1 MGNVGIA
8 ALAGLV
14 VPFIVSYMK
23 NTTWSAKVKQIVAVV
38 ISLVVALGIT
48 VIDNGVEIGEWKD
61 LLVNLGGGTGVLSAI
76 FWWNFGQRQAG
87 EHWSWRKKW
96 LGSNLLVKSVAA
108 LCMRKKSITIR
119 MV

>member
-61 LLVNLGGGTGVLSAI
+61 LLVNLGVVFSVAQVFYQQYFGGTSVNAKLENIGVGAK
-76 FWWNFGQRQAG
+76 NG
-87 EHWSWRKKW
+87 
-96 LGSNLLVKSVAA
+96 
-108 LCMRKKSITIR
+108 
-119 MV
+119 